1 MPNRLWNRNFTLLTF
16 SNFFMCSAYYSLIS
30 TLPVYI
36 STELHSPKS
45 VVGLV
50 LASYIVAAVLV
61 RPFTGYGLDRYG
73 RKTILIVSLLLYALV
88 FNGYLIAWTV
98 TVMILV
104 RFAHGLTWGLTT
116 TSNSTVAVD
125 IIPSGKRGEGIGYFG
140 ISTTL
145 GMALGPVIGSSIFQH
160 GGYHAMFIAGFIISL
175 ASMGM
180 AASMRF
186 PDGVPSKSLEFR
198 FSTLFETT
206 TILPSFNLL
215 LIMITYGG
223 MLSFV
228 ALYGRELGI
237 HNPAGFF
244 LIYATGVIGARFT
257 SGKFF
262 DRHGPRMIL
271 LICLSLLIAGFPV
284 LALLRNPAGFY
295 GAAVILGFGNGVV
308 FPTFQAMTNN
318 MVLQNRRGAANSTLF
333 TAVDIGMGAG
343 MILVGS
349 IAQQF
354 SISMAF
360 IVCSGIC
367 IASFLFFLFFT
378 IKYYEKN
385 KLSLHVEERVKSGM
399 S

>member
-1 MPNRLWNRNFTLLTF
+1 MSNSLWNRNFTLLTF

-30 TLPVYI
+30 TLPIYI

-50 LASYIVAAVLV
+50 LASYIVASVLV
-61 RPFTGYGLDRYG
+61 RPFTGFGLDKYG
-73 RKTILIVSLLLYALV
+73 RKTIFIVSLLFYAFV
-88 FNGYLIAWTV
+88 FNGYLVAWTV
-98 TVMILV
+98 AVMILV
-104 RFAHGLTWGLTT
+104 RFIHGLTWGLTT

-125 IIPSGKRGEGIGYFG
+125 IIPPDKRGQGIGYFG

-160 GGYHAMFIAGFIISL
+160 GGYSAMFIAGFIISL

-186 PDGVPSKSLEFR
+186 TDVVPSRSPEFK

-206 TILPSFNLL
+206 TLLPSFNLL

-237 HNPAGFF
+237 SNPAGFF
-244 LIYATGVIGARFT
+244 LIYACGVIGARFT

-262 DRHGPRMIL
+262 DLHGPRVIL

-284 LALLRNPAGFY
+284 LALLQNPLGFY

-318 MVLQNRRGAANSTLF
+318 MVQQNRRGAANSTLF
-333 TAVDIGMGAG
+333 TSVDIGMGAG

-349 IAQQF
+349 IAQVF
-354 SISMAF
+354 SISAAF
-360 IVCSGIC
+360 VVCSGIC
-367 IASFLFFLFFT
+367 VVALLFFIFFT

-385 KLSLHVEERVKSGM
+385 KLSS
-399 S
+399 

>member
-1 MPNRLWNRNFTLLTF
+1 MASKLWNRNFTLLTL

-30 TLPVYI
+30 TLPIYI
-36 STELHSPKS
+36 SNELHSPKS
-45 VVGLV
+45 IVGLV
-50 LASYIVAAVLV
+50 LASYIVASVLV
-61 RPFTGYGLDRYG
+61 RPFAGFGLDKYG
-73 RKTILIVSLLLYALV
+73 RKTIFIVSLLLYAFV
-88 FNGYLIAWTV
+88 FNGYLVAWTV
-98 TVMILV
+98 AVMVLV

-125 IIPSGKRGEGIGYFG
+125 IIPAGKRGQGIGYFG

-145 GMALGPVIGSSIFQH
+145 GMALGPVIGSMIFQH
-160 GGYHAMFIAGFIISL
+160 GGYSSMFIAGFLISL
-175 ASMGM
+175 ASMGL

-186 PDGVPSKSLEFR
+186 TDVVPAKSLEFKL
-198 FSTLFETT
+198 STLFETT
-206 TILPSFNLL
+206 TLLPSLNLL

-244 LIYATGVIGARFT
+244 LIYATGVIGARFAM
-257 SGKFF
+257 GKFF

-271 LICLSLLIAGFPV
+271 LICLSMLIAGFPV
-284 LALLRNPAGFY
+284 LALLQNPLGFY

-318 MVLQNRRGAANSTLF
+318 MVQQNRRGAANSTLF
-333 TAVDIGMGAG
+333 TSVDIGMGAG

-349 IAQQF
+349 IAQAF
-354 SISMAF
+354 SISAAF
-360 IVCSGIC
+360 VVCSGIC
-367 IASFLFFLFFT
+367 VVALLFFIFFT

-385 KLSLHVEERVKSGM
+385 KLSS
-399 S
+399 

>member
-1 MPNRLWNRNFTLLTF
+1 MPAKLWNRNFTLLTF

-30 TLPVYI
+30 TLPLYI
-36 STELHSPKS
+36 SNELHSPKS

-50 LASYIVAAVLV
+50 LASYIVASVLV
-61 RPFTGYGLDRYG
+61 RPFTGYGLDKYG
-73 RKTILIVSLLLYALV
+73 RKTIFIVSLLLYALV

-98 TVMILV
+98 TVMVLV

-125 IIPSGKRGEGIGYFG
+125 II
-140 ISTTL
+140 
-145 GMALGPVIGSSIFQH
+145 
-160 GGYHAMFIAGFIISL
+160 
-175 ASMGM
+175 
-180 AASMRF
+180 
-186 PDGVPSKSLEFR
+186 
-198 FSTLFETT
+198 
-206 TILPSFNLL
+206 PSFNLL

-284 LALLRNPAGFY
+284 LALLQNPAGFY

-308 FPTFQAMTNN
+308 FPTFQAMINN
-318 MVLQNRRGAANSTLF
+318 MVPQNRRGAANSTLF
-333 TAVDIGMGAG
+333 TSVDIGMGAG

-354 SISMAF
+354 SISTAF
-360 IVCSGIC
+360 VVCSGIC
-367 IASFLFFLFFT
+367 VIAFLFFLFFT
-378 IKYYEKN
+378 SKYYEKN
-385 KLSLHVEERVKSGM
+385 KLSLHIEERVKSGI

>member
-1 MPNRLWNRNFTLLTF
+1 MHHKLWNRNFTLLTF

-36 STELHSPKS
+36 STELHSSKS

-50 LASYIVAAVLV
+50 LASYIVASVLV
-61 RPFTGYGLDRYG
+61 RPFAGFGLDKYG
-73 RKTILIVSLLLYALV
+73 RKIILIVSLLLYALV
-88 FNGYLIAWTV
+88 FNGYLIAWTLA
-98 TVMILV
+98 VMILV
-104 RFAHGLTWGLTT
+104 RFIHGLTWGLTT

-125 IIPSGKRGEGIGYFG
+125 IIPPGKRGQGIGYFG

-145 GMALGPVIGSSIFQH
+145 GMALGPVIGSFIFLH
-160 GGYHAMFIAGFIISL
+160 GGYSAMFIAGFIISL

-186 PDGVPSKSLEFR
+186 TDVVPLKNLEFK

-206 TILPSFNLL
+206 TLLPSFNLL

-237 HNPAGFF
+237 HNPAAFF
-244 LIYATGVIGARFT
+244 LIYATGVIGARFAM
-257 SGKFF
+257 GKFF

-271 LICLSLLIAGFPV
+271 LVCLSLLIAGFPV
-284 LALLRNPAGFY
+284 LAIIKNPIGFY
-295 GAAVILGFGNGVV
+295 GAAIILGFGNGVV
-308 FPTFQAMTNN
+308 FPTFQAMVNN
-318 MVLQNRRGAANSTLF
+318 MVRQNRRGAANSTLF
-333 TAVDIGMGAG
+333 TSVDIGMGAG

-349 IAQQF
+349 VAQAF
-354 SISMAF
+354 SISAAF
-360 IVCSGIC
+360 VVCSGIC
-367 IASFLFFLFFT
+367 VAALLFFLFFT

-385 KLSLHVEERVKSGM
+385 KLSSTMEERVKS

>member
-1 MPNRLWNRNFTLLTF
+1 MPTKLWNRNFTLLTL

-30 TLPVYI
+30 TLPIYI

-45 VVGLV
+45 IVGLV
-50 LASYIVAAVLV
+50 LASYIVASVLV
-61 RPFTGYGLDRYG
+61 RPFTGFGLDKYG
-73 RKTILIVSLLLYALV
+73 RKTIFIVSLLLYALV

-98 TVMILV
+98 TVMVFV
-104 RFAHGLTWGLTT
+104 RFIHGLTWGLTT

-125 IIPSGKRGEGIGYFG
+125 IIPPGKLGQGIGYFG

-145 GMALGPVIGSSIFQH
+145 GMALGPVIGSFIFLH
-160 GGYHAMFIAGFIISL
+160 GGYASMFIAGFIISL

-186 PDGVPSKSLEFR
+186 TDTVPLKSLEFK

-206 TILPSFNLL
+206 TLLPSFNLL

-223 MLSFV
+223 LLSFV

-237 HNPAGFF
+237 SNPAGFF
-244 LIYATGVIGARFT
+244 LIYATGIIGARFAM
-257 SGKFF
+257 GKFF
-262 DRHGPRMIL
+262 DIHGPRMIL
-271 LICLSLLIAGFPV
+271 LVCISLLIAGFPL
-284 LALLRNPAGFY
+284 LALLKSPVGFY

-318 MVLQNRRGAANSTLF
+318 MVRQHRRGAANSTLF
-333 TAVDIGMGAG
+333 TSVDIGMGTG

-349 IAQQF
+349 IAQAF
-354 SISMAF
+354 SISAAF
-360 IVCSGIC
+360 VVCSGIC
-367 IASFLFFLFFT
+367 VAALLFFLFFT

-385 KLSLHVEERVKSGM
+385 KLSSIIEERVKSGR
-399 S
+399 

>member
-1 MPNRLWNRNFTLLTF
+1 MASKLWNRNFTLLTL

-30 TLPVYI
+30 TLPIYI
-36 STELHSPKS
+36 SNELHSPKS
-45 VVGLV
+45 IVGLV
-50 LASYIVAAVLV
+50 LASYIVASVLV
-61 RPFTGYGLDRYG
+61 RPFAGFGLDKYG
-73 RKTILIVSLLLYALV
+73 RKTIFIVSLLLYAFV
-88 FNGYLIAWTV
+88 FNGYLVAWTV
-98 TVMILV
+98 AVMVLV

-125 IIPSGKRGEGIGYFG
+125 IIPAGKRGQGIGYFG

-145 GMALGPVIGSSIFQH
+145 GMALGPVIGSMIFQH
-160 GGYHAMFIAGFIISL
+160 GGYSSMFIAGFIISL

-186 PDGVPSKSLEFR
+186 TDVVPAKSLEFKL
-198 FSTLFETT
+198 STLFETT
-206 TILPSFNLL
+206 TLLPSLNLL

-244 LIYATGVIGARFT
+244 LIYATGVIGARFAM
-257 SGKFF
+257 GKFF

-271 LICLSLLIAGFPV
+271 LICLSMLIAGFPV
-284 LALLRNPAGFY
+284 LALLQNPLGFY

-318 MVLQNRRGAANSTLF
+318 MVQQNRRGAANSTLF
-333 TAVDIGMGAG
+333 TSVDIGMGAG

-349 IAQQF
+349 IAQAF
-354 SISMAF
+354 SISAAF
-360 IVCSGIC
+360 VVCSGIC
-367 IASFLFFLFFT
+367 VVALLFFIFFT

-385 KLSLHVEERVKSGM
+385 KLSS
-399 S
+399 

>member
-1 MPNRLWNRNFTLLTF
+1 MPNTLWNRNFTLLTF

-30 TLPVYI
+30 TLPIYI
-36 STELHSPKS
+36 STELHSSKS
-45 VVGLV
+45 IVGLV
-50 LASYIVAAVLV
+50 LASYIVASVLV
-61 RPFTGYGLDRYG
+61 RPFVGFGLDKYG

-98 TVMILV
+98 AVMILV
-104 RFAHGLTWGLTT
+104 RFIHGLTWGLTT

-125 IIPSGKRGEGIGYFG
+125 IIPPGKRGQGIGYFG

-145 GMALGPVIGSSIFQH
+145 GMALGPVIGSFIFQQ
-160 GGYHAMFIAGFIISL
+160 GGYSAMFIAGFIISL

-180 AASMRF
+180 AASMRY
-186 PDGVPSKSLEFR
+186 PDPVPSKSLEFR

-206 TILPSFNLL
+206 TLLPSFNLL

-223 MLSFV
+223 LLSFV

-237 HNPAGFF
+237 SNPAGFF

-271 LICLSLLIAGFPV
+271 LVCLSLLIAGFPV
-284 LALLRNPAGFY
+284 LALWKNPIGFY

-308 FPTFQAMTNN
+308 FPTFQAMINN
-318 MVLQNRRGAANSTLF
+318 MVQQNRRGAANSTLF
-333 TAVDIGMGAG
+333 TSVDIGMGAG

-349 IAQQF
+349 LAQQF
-354 SISMAF
+354 SISTAF
-360 IVCSGIC
+360 VVCSGIC
-367 IASFLFFLFFT
+367 VAALLFFLFFT

-385 KLSLHVEERVKSGM
+385 KLSSIMEERVKSRI
-399 S
+399 